1 MGRKGKQWRA
11 IKSIKI
17 LLGERII
24 EIELNEGERIKN
36 EKDLLQISNQSNKL
50 HMKPKIKRN
59 KKSINIEKI
68 QEISEIQEI
77 QKIQENTDN
86 SIQQDNDNEN
96 IIFDNEF
103 SFIDDT
109 NFDIEKEGSTSFD
122 FNNDLYFDT
131 SNISNEYDF
140 DCDCDFEFE
149 FSF

>member
-50 HMKPKIKRN
+50 RMKPKIKRN

-68 QEISEIQEI
+68 QEISEIQE
-77 QKIQENTDN
+77 IQENTDN

-109 NFDIEKEGSTSFD
+109 NFDIEKEENTSFD

-131 SNISNEYDF
+131 SNISNEYD
-140 DCDCDFEFE
+140 CDCDFEFE

>member
-1 MGRKGKQWRA
+1 MGRKGKQWRG
-11 IKSIKI
+11 IKSINI

-59 KKSINIEKI
+59 KKLINIEKI
-68 QEISEIQEI
+68 QEI
-77 QKIQENTDN
+77 QENSDN
-86 SIQQDNDNEN
+86 SIQQNNDNEN

-131 SNISNEYDF
+131 SNIENEY
-140 DCDCDFEFE
+140 DCDFEFE

>member
-1 MGRKGKQWRA
+1 MGRKGKQWRG
-11 IKSIKI
+11 IKSINI

-68 QEISEIQEI
+68 QEI
-77 QKIQENTDN
+77 QENSDN
-86 SIQQDNDNEN
+86 SIQQNNDNEN

-131 SNISNEYDF
+131 SNISNEYDC

>member
-68 QEISEIQEI
+68 QEI
-77 QKIQENTDN
+77 QENSDN

-103 SFIDDT
+103 SFIEDT
-109 NFDIEKEGSTSFD
+109 NFDIEKEGSTFFD

-131 SNISNEYDF
+131 SNISNEYDC

>member
-1 MGRKGKQWRA
+1 MGRKGKQWRG
-11 IKSIKI
+11 IKSINI

-59 KKSINIEKI
+59 KKSINKEKI
-68 QEISEIQEI
+68 QEIQEIQE
-77 QKIQENTDN
+77 NSDN
-86 SIQQDNDNEN
+86 SIQQNNDNEN

-131 SNISNEYDF
+131 SNISNEYDC

>member
-68 QEISEIQEI
+68 QEI
-77 QKIQENTDN
+77 QENSDN

-103 SFIDDT
+103 SFIEDT
-109 NFDIEKEGSTSFD
+109 NFDIEKEGSTFFD

-131 SNISNEYDF
+131 SNIANEY
-140 DCDCDFEFE
+140 DCDFEFE

>member
-1 MGRKGKQWRA
+1 MGRKGKQWRG
-11 IKSIKI
+11 IKSINI

-68 QEISEIQEI
+68 QEI
-77 QKIQENTDN
+77 QENSDN
-86 SIQQDNDNEN
+86 SIQQNNDNEN

-131 SNISNEYDF
+131 SNISNEYD
-140 DCDCDFEFE
+140 CDCDFEFE

>member
-77 QKIQENTDN
+77 QENTDN

-109 NFDIEKEGSTSFD
+109 NFDIDKEGSTSFD

-131 SNISNEYDF
+131 SNISNEYD
-140 DCDCDFEFE
+140 CDFEFE

>member
-1 MGRKGKQWRA
+1 MGRKGKQWRG
-11 IKSIKI
+11 IKSINI

-68 QEISEIQEI
+68 QEI
-77 QKIQENTDN
+77 QENSDN
-86 SIQQDNDNEN
+86 SIQQNNDNEN

-109 NFDIEKEGSTSFD
+109 NFDIAKEGSTSFD

-131 SNISNEYDF
+131 SNISNEYD
-140 DCDCDFEFE
+140 CDFEFE

>member
-1 MGRKGKQWRA
+1 MGRKGKQWRG
-11 IKSIKI
+11 IKSINI

-68 QEISEIQEI
+68 QEI
-77 QKIQENTDN
+77 QENSDN
-86 SIQQDNDNEN
+86 SIQQNNDNEN

-131 SNISNEYDF
+131 SNISNEYD
-140 DCDCDFEFE
+140 CDFEFE

>member
-36 EKDLLQISNQSNKL
+36 EKDLLQISSQSNKL

-68 QEISEIQEI
+68 QEI
-77 QKIQENTDN
+77 QENSDN

-103 SFIDDT
+103 SFIEDT
-109 NFDIEKEGSTSFD
+109 NFDIEKEGSTFFD

-131 SNISNEYDF
+131 SNISNEYDC

>member
-68 QEISEIQEI
+68 QEI
-77 QKIQENTDN
+77 QENSDN

-109 NFDIEKEGSTSFD
+109 NFDIEKEENTSFD

-131 SNISNEYDF
+131 SNISNEYD
-140 DCDCDFEFE
+140 CDCDFEFE